1 MKVNFT
7 IVSLRIGTQ
16 TTLLIFFRTTSYGC
30 NQREEGKIGKTKLSL
45 LRNSSFLK
53 AQSHRDLF

>member
-45 LRNSSFLK
+45 LRNSSFL
-53 AQSHRDLF
+53 